1 MEIFLDKFMSE
12 RDLHIELK
20 EKLGFPD
27 YYGGNLDALNDCLD
41 EIETLDVDIYISD
54 ENIENKTIDDII
66 HIFEERAGKSSDFSF
81 RIHQEEFLNIMDKNE
96 NITNNTK
103 PRSLVHRDG
112 DLHMTAHIWI
122 IKRIDTSLYVLLQKR
137 SKSKL
142 LYSGLYDVS
151 SAGHISAG
159 EEARYS
165 AVRELEEELGIKA
178 DPRNLEY
185 IGNDKAEST
194 FITPDGKQITDREI
208 TTIYVYNKHIDIDS
222 LKLQESEVESVC
234 WFDVDECIARIDDE
248 SFPNCIRLSE
258 LKKLKKKIL

>member
-1 MEIFLDKFMSE
+1 MEIFLDRFMSE
-12 RDLHIELK
+12 RDLHVELK

-27 YYGGNLDALNDCLD
+27 YYGGNLDALSDCLD
-41 EIETLDVDIYISD
+41 EMKSLDADIYISD
-54 ENIENKTIDDII
+54 ENKSINDII
-66 HIFEERAGKSSDFSF
+66 HIFEEKSGKNADFAF
-81 RIHQEEFLNIMDKNE
+81 RVHKEEFLNIMDRNE

-122 IKRIDTSLYVLLQKR
+122 VRRIDTSLYVLLQKR
-137 SKSKL
+137 SRKKL
-142 LYSGLYDVS
+142 LYGGLYDVS

-165 AVRELEEELGIKA
+165 AVRELKEELGIGA
-178 DPRNLEY
+178 DPRNLEC
-185 IGNDKAEST
+185 IGSDKTEST
-194 FITPDGKQITDREI
+194 FVTPDGTKIIDREI
-208 TTIYVYNKHIDIDS
+208 ATIYVYNKRIDIDS

-234 WFDVDECIARIDDE
+234 WVDVDECIARIDDE
-248 SFPNCIRLSE
+248 NFPNCIKLSE